1 MGINVPGTRDS
12 SHHRR
17 LSFRHQRSDFSLD
30 NQVLFWQFN
39 QTNKGGSMI
48 LGIIIGLAIVAG
60 LEYWTPPSERLF
72 RRRK

>member
-1 MGINVPGTRDS
+1 
-12 SHHRR
+12 
-17 LSFRHQRSDFSLD
+17 
-30 NQVLFWQFN
+30 
-39 QTNKGGSMI
+39 MI